1 MAILLGYKG
10 VLLKEI
16 NMDIIFDEIIQVTE
30 DTLDDLDVTEEI
42 EAEGGI
48 EDEDN

>member
-1 MAILLGYKG
+1 
-10 VLLKEI
+10 
-16 NMDIIFDEIIQVTE
+16 MDIIFDEIIQVTD

-42 EAEGGI
+42 EADGGI

>member
-16 NMDIIFDEIIQVTE
+16 KMDIIFDEIIQVTD
-30 DTLDDLDVTEEI
+30 DTLDDLEVTEEVK
-42 EAEGGI
+42 ADGGI
-48 EDEDN
+48 EDENN

>member
-42 EAEGGI
+42 EADGGI